1 MKTIT
6 LGWAIALSFLF
17 VGCSQFS
24 EPQGLGN
31 TANQNTNQ
39 KLGPVTKIDP
49 TFESIKANILEKKCI
64 ACHNPEGDKEAK
76 DIPLSTETD
85 VVRGTSDS
93 GDLIVAGDPNNSV
106 LYQSVAS
113 YAAIRKKVKAMPPST
128 SKHAPLTGDEVMAI
142 AAWITSL
149 APGSSGGDSP
159 VELSSVSPIA
169 GGQCPTVPVTTEPLI
184 QEPSV
189 IDYAFIKSQILDKK
203 CTSCHKADGKADEL
217 VFGSR
222 DEMVSLK
229 NEFSQAMIV
238 VGHPETSLLYL
249 SLLKDKASRRDT
261 RWMPPRKE
269 LNEGTSKDI
278 TSQETSL
285 VKKWIEQG
293 AR

>member
-1 MKTIT
+1 MKTII
-6 LGWAIALSFLF
+6 LGWAIALSFIF
-17 VGCSQFS
+17 IGCSQFS

-39 KLGPVTKIDP
+39 KLDPVAKIDP
-49 TFESIKANILEKKCI
+49 SFESIKANILEKKCI
-64 ACHNPEGDKEAK
+64 GCHNPDGDKEAK
-76 DIPLSTETD
+76 DIPLATEAE

-93 GDLIVAGDPNNSV
+93 GDLVVAGDPNSSV
-106 LYQSVAS
+106 LYQSVAA
-113 YAAIRKKVKAMPPST
+113 YTAIRKKVKAMPPST

-149 APGSSGGDSP
+149 APGSSGSDPAVEPKP
-159 VELSSVSPIA
+159 VPPVV

-184 QEPSV
+184 PEPSV

-203 CTSCHKADGKADEL
+203 CASCHKAEGKADEL

-222 DEMVSLK
+222 DEMVNLR
-229 NEFSQAMIV
+229 NEFSQALIV

-249 SLLKDKASRRDT
+249 SLLKDKTSRRDT